1 LGGLSAFDSVMDPS
15 LLCEV
20 MFDDNGGS
28 GAAPLDNLTEDDI
41 VLLDGDYDEDESG
54 ATVLGSK
61 RPFKG
66 KGSSTPPVKKIRRLP
81 PPKAAQMM
89 NSRNPHSPGTTLS
102 PAAVARNLLRNK
114 QLSVTSRPQQ
124 GGVQRLSPQKQGG
137 GQQRPSPQG
146 GQRPPQPL
154 KQSITWK
161 YRQLAENQYTADIR
175 KVDLLKNY
183 EPEQCS
189 CKVPKDEDD
198 EACGS
203 GCINR
208 STYNE
213 CDSDVCKN
221 GTSCTNMAIQRRQY
235 APGLER
241 FMTAKKGWG
250 VRARQSISKGSF
262 ILEYTG
268 EVCSSK
274 VFEQRMLSRYTT
286 DNHHYCLAIDNK
298 TMIDAHRAGS
308 ECRFVNHACEPN
320 CEMEK
325 WTVGGLSRMALF
337 SLRDI
342 LPGEEICYDYNF
354 SLFNTDQGQECK
366 CGAKTCR
373 GVIGGRGKDYL
384 ITIEDAELTVKAKAK
399 SKPSNQEASSQATNK
414 GKPAKQAAAPASP
427 ATLDPSS
434 VTAIDAAWF
443 QRLPPTELEAIEA
456 MAPRSDQLS
465 TICLKCTVCN
475 EQLNHQNRGDLHRHP
490 ELGVLMCTKCY
501 KSYGRG
507 GWTKDGEGNDEYCRW
522 CSEGGQIYLCDYC
535 PQAFCNKCLRW
546 NLGRKYLK
554 KLEDEDKWSCLNC
567 DASPLR
573 EQRAHFWAITRFH
586 KEKLSAK
593 LGKAPPANPSSPA
606 TPKKSSKVGG
616 AGVVSNG
623 LPHLNGKS
631 PSAAAAILGKGSN
644 AVAGGKMS
652 PSAQKMS
659 TIASTVA
666 SLQAN
671 QAISVGPAA
680 SPHSPKV
687 NGVHKVASPQKS
699 HFLDASF
706 KEAEETLARLLE
718 EAKALKTKWSTV
730 GRSASDVAMAT
741 KQLRTVLEKG
751 KTSLNEV
758 DRKVERTYRARVKG
772 ADMDE
777 ILPEGRKS
785 PAKEDS
791 PSLKTEGAETAA
803 TPVKQK
809 SEPKSPVKAVVKTVK
824 KEAKVTP
831 KKEEPVEVEVKY
843 EEEEEEEKPKSVEAS
858 DHLVIFATEGE
869 AVIKDVEKLG
879 ENIPSKPEKEE
890 ERIQDVSV
898 DELEVEDSIMEQ
910 VNGDASEV
918 GEERKMKSNGVEPDL
933 MESKCADK
941 VVPKE
946 SKPYSDG
953 ADDDESLKKETRKE
967 SESDSLNCI
976 QEKES

>member
-1 LGGLSAFDSVMDPS
+1 M
-15 LLCEV
+15 
-20 MFDDNGGS
+20 
-28 GAAPLDNLTEDDI
+28 
-41 VLLDGDYDEDESG
+41 
-54 ATVLGSK
+54 
-61 RPFKG
+61 
-66 KGSSTPPVKKIRRLP
+66 
-81 PPKAAQMM
+81 
-89 NSRNPHSPGTTLS
+89 
-102 PAAVARNLLRNK
+102 
-114 QLSVTSRPQQ
+114 
-124 GGVQRLSPQKQGG
+124 
-137 GQQRPSPQG
+137 
-146 GQRPPQPL
+146 
-154 KQSITWK
+154 
-161 YRQLAENQYTADIR
+161 

-183 EPEQCS
+183 EAEQCS
-189 CKVPKDEDD
+189 CKAPKEEDE

-213 CDSDVCKN
+213 CDVDVCKN

-354 SLFNTDQGQECK
+354 SLFNTNEGQECK

-399 SKPSNQEASSQATNK
+399 PKPQESNSHTNK
-414 GKPAKQAAAPASP
+414 GKSVKPASAPATP
-427 ATLDPSS
+427 AALDPNS

-443 QRLPPTELEAIEA
+443 QGLPPAELKAIEA

-554 KLEDEDKWSCLNC
+554 KLEDEDKWKCLKC
-567 DASPLR
+567 DPSPLR
-573 EQRAHFWAITRFH
+573 EQRAHYWAITRFH
-586 KEKLSAK
+586 KVEFFFFNSHLS
-593 LGKAPPANPSSPA
+593 
-606 TPKKSSKVGG
+606 
-616 AGVVSNG
+616 
-623 LPHLNGKS
+623 
-631 PSAAAAILGKGSN
+631 
-644 AVAGGKMS
+644 
-652 PSAQKMS
+652 
-659 TIASTVA
+659 
-666 SLQAN
+666 
-671 QAISVGPAA
+671 
-680 SPHSPKV
+680 
-687 NGVHKVASPQKS
+687 
-699 HFLDASF
+699 
-706 KEAEETLARLLE
+706 
-718 EAKALKTKWSTV
+718 
-730 GRSASDVAMAT
+730 
-741 KQLRTVLEKG
+741 
-751 KTSLNEV
+751 
-758 DRKVERTYRARVKG
+758 
-772 ADMDE
+772 
-777 ILPEGRKS
+777 
-785 PAKEDS
+785 
-791 PSLKTEGAETAA
+791 
-803 TPVKQK
+803 
-809 SEPKSPVKAVVKTVK
+809 
-824 KEAKVTP
+824 
-831 KKEEPVEVEVKY
+831 
-843 EEEEEEEKPKSVEAS
+843 
-858 DHLVIFATEGE
+858 
-869 AVIKDVEKLG
+869 
-879 ENIPSKPEKEE
+879 
-890 ERIQDVSV
+890 
-898 DELEVEDSIMEQ
+898 
-910 VNGDASEV
+910 
-918 GEERKMKSNGVEPDL
+918 
-933 MESKCADK
+933 
-941 VVPKE
+941 
-946 SKPYSDG
+946 
-953 ADDDESLKKETRKE
+953 
-967 SESDSLNCI
+967 
-976 QEKES
+976 

>member
-1 LGGLSAFDSVMDPS
+1 MS
-15 LLCEV
+15 
-20 MFDDNGGS
+20 
-28 GAAPLDNLTEDDI
+28 I
-41 VLLDGDYDEDESG
+41 
-54 ATVLGSK
+54 
-61 RPFKG
+61 
-66 KGSSTPPVKKIRRLP
+66 
-81 PPKAAQMM
+81 
-89 NSRNPHSPGTTLS
+89 
-102 PAAVARNLLRNK
+102 
-114 QLSVTSRPQQ
+114 
-124 GGVQRLSPQKQGG
+124 
-137 GQQRPSPQG
+137 
-146 GQRPPQPL
+146 L
-154 KQSITWK
+154 K
-161 YRQLAENQYTADIR
+161 

-475 EQLNHQNRGDLHRHP
+475 EQLNHQNRGDLHR
-490 ELGVLMCTKCY
+490 
-501 KSYGRG
+501 
-507 GWTKDGEGNDEYCRW
+507 W
-522 CSEGGQIYLCDYC
+522 
-535 PQAFCNKCLRW
+535 
-546 NLGRKYLK
+546 RK
-554 KLEDEDKWSCLNC
+554 
-567 DASPLR
+567 
-573 EQRAHFWAITRFH
+573 
-586 KEKLSAK
+586 
-593 LGKAPPANPSSPA
+593 
-606 TPKKSSKVGG
+606 
-616 AGVVSNG
+616 
-623 LPHLNGKS
+623 
-631 PSAAAAILGKGSN
+631 
-644 AVAGGKMS
+644 
-652 PSAQKMS
+652 
-659 TIASTVA
+659 
-666 SLQAN
+666 
-671 QAISVGPAA
+671 
-680 SPHSPKV
+680 
-687 NGVHKVASPQKS
+687 
-699 HFLDASF
+699 
-706 KEAEETLARLLE
+706 
-718 EAKALKTKWSTV
+718 
-730 GRSASDVAMAT
+730 
-741 KQLRTVLEKG
+741 
-751 KTSLNEV
+751 
-758 DRKVERTYRARVKG
+758 
-772 ADMDE
+772 
-777 ILPEGRKS
+777 
-785 PAKEDS
+785 
-791 PSLKTEGAETAA
+791 
-803 TPVKQK
+803 
-809 SEPKSPVKAVVKTVK
+809 
-824 KEAKVTP
+824 
-831 KKEEPVEVEVKY
+831 
-843 EEEEEEEKPKSVEAS
+843 
-858 DHLVIFATEGE
+858 
-869 AVIKDVEKLG
+869 
-879 ENIPSKPEKEE
+879 
-890 ERIQDVSV
+890 
-898 DELEVEDSIMEQ
+898 
-910 VNGDASEV
+910 
-918 GEERKMKSNGVEPDL
+918 
-933 MESKCADK
+933 
-941 VVPKE
+941 
-946 SKPYSDG
+946 
-953 ADDDESLKKETRKE
+953 
-967 SESDSLNCI
+967 
-976 QEKES
+976 